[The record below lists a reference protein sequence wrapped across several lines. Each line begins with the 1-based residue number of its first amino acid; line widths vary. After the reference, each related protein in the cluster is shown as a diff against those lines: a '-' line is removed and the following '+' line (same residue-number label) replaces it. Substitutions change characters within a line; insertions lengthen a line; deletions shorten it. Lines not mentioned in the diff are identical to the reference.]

1 MKNATLSAVGL
12 TLVAFVLLVFVGCS
26 NEPTVAASITPTSEM
41 AGPATH
47 DHDDLASVRKVT
59 VNEVRAALEKG
70 EAVVVDVRSPQAY
83 ELEHIPGSKLMP
95 FAQVSMRAGELPQD
109 RLIVLYCT
117 CPAEESSAGAA
128 QMLARRGITTTAAL
142 VGGLDA
148 WKAAGLPVETG
159 PEKVIQ

>member
-12 TLVAFVLLVFVGCS
+12 TLAAFVLLIIVGCS
-26 NEPTVAASITPTSEM
+26 NEPTVAASIKPTSET
-41 AGPATH
+41 AAVPA
-47 DHDDLASVRKVT
+47 DDIASVKKVT
-59 VNEVRAALEKG
+59 VDEVRAALEKG

-95 FAQVSMRAGELPQD
+95 FAQVSMRAGELPQN